1 MSQGSQVW
9 ARAEM
14 SLSEGARER
23 REVVKELKRG
33 ILEGRIY
40 LTPYMVSGTR
50 LLHDVPLIS
59 DAGHRQG
66 VCGVCVFCASVC
78 TVCL

>member
-1 MSQGSQVW
+1 
-9 ARAEM
+9 M

-50 LLHDVPLIS
+50 LLHDVLLIS
-59 DAGHRQG
+59 DAGYRQG
-66 VCGVCVFCASVC
+66 VCGVCVCVFCASVC